1 MKLNIVLHEP
11 EIPQNTGNIARTCG
25 ASGAS
30 LHLIRPLG
38 FSVDEK
44 SVKRAGLDYWN
55 LLDIHYY
62 SNIEEFFEKTS
73 GGFYAFATTKAE
85 KTYDKPSYAD
95 QKDVYLIF
103 GKESAGL
110 PEEILVRYRENCVRI
125 PMTGEARS
133 LNLSNAVA
141 IMAYEVLRQ
150 SNFNFLKKEG
160 ELHRLQWD

>member
-25 ASGAS
+25 ATGAS
-30 LHLIRPLG
+30 LHLIKPLG

-62 SNIEEFFEKTS
+62 DNIEQFFEKTA
-73 GGFYAFATTKAE
+73 GAFYAMGTTKAE
-85 KTYDKPSYAD
+85 KTYDQLPYGDHKEI
-95 QKDVYLIF
+95 YLIF

-110 PEEILVRYRENCVRI
+110 PEEILINFKENCVRI

-150 SNFNFLKKEG
+150 NNFNFLKTEG
-160 ELHRLQWD
+160 ELHRLAWD